1 MRGHNLLLCLRI
13 WRFWRFSLKK
23 LADMTAY
30 LLADHLLNFVAPA
43 ALIALLLVLFSRLF
57 SGFFRSKQSF
67 TQVLWAQTAINFVV
81 GVGVLSASLVLQ
93 GRDGKMLTYV
103 VLVLAIAC
111 SQWWQLGGW
120 KR

>member
-1 MRGHNLLLCLRI
+1 
-13 WRFWRFSLKK
+13 
-23 LADMTAY
+23 MTAY

-67 TQVLWAQTAINFVV
+67 AQVWWAQAAINFVV
-81 GVGVLSASLVLQ
+81 GAGVLAAGLVLL

-103 VLVLAIAC
+103 LLLLATAV
-111 SQWWQLGGW
+111 SQWLQLGGW